1 MGTVVEEDEI
11 PSFVDTVGNSVA
23 TQYITPEGG
32 GNYVPVSEPAYDP
45 WTDEQ
50 TYVPPAP
57 DAGSTYF
64 ESDVGFT
71 EYDGGPAYEPL
82 PTVPSGSEFFG
93 DTGFNADG
101 PGGSENWLPE
111 TNYVTNEDYFA
122 DLYTGLELPPDAPIP
137 GMSVGMDGSQWF
149 GDAAQQQ
156 QQMDWWNSEIDK
168 AIANGDRA
176 KYDALMAE
184 MQQAQQGWTD
194 YDTAMSQ
201 WQPQYDAFGQQ
212 LGALDASV
220 NEAFAFSPMGEGGFS
235 RTPTGN
241 FLNPSTGS
249 YENTGFALQSDLMS
263 RAYMDQNGTPM
274 VDTPWGP
281 MHYTAAEQRF
291 ALEEQKY
298 HDARNAAL
306 SGQGRVFDMDRA
318 DAMGIFPQLDD
329 WGIQAQQQAQLQQA
343 YTSPGGFSDRAV
355 TQHQFEMMQPGAR
368 GYSNSLFSAIGQGL
382 NYTGRALGAVGD
394 TDFLPG
400 MSLGETLGAAWE
412 AYNYAVEK
420 SAQGFSYATETPA
433 YAYARLVGLEADPGR
448 PDRPMAGEGY
458 VDFLRRQY
466 NDQSTFQRMFN
477 ETVADPTNVLGVGL
491 IGRGIDA
498 ATIGKKSTIIRRSA
512 QEYMD
517 SGLIPE
523 QLVADYIATRP
534 SWRSLNEVDYI
545 SNNIARTIAG
555 QTNIEQYDIAN
566 QAIAKR
572 LAFEWYLSGQRN
584 GDIAST
590 TQRVIAEISWDVE
603 RQFGKKTANQVQ
615 RQLTTPQVQ
624 QMAVV
629 MANPNA
635 IPMPNGSIVV
645 TNNNTIS
652 GIYAPGSGRNLIG
665 TATRAVTPS
674 GLTRR
679 NDGSI
684 VTVSR
689 KTAEDVMDTA
699 QRADIAT
706 SDARVLQQPLPAPA
720 ATDVPTVA
728 STLPDSVVTDLLPP
742 APARVA
748 VEPIDATVAQMRWLD
763 AFSQRDGVNYVDE
776 IVAAGDTSRVA
787 VLNKLQEID
796 QQGLATAAQ
805 WHEMTRLGVQPS
817 RRLDMIRMT
826 RQQAD
831 AEIARLAR
839 TQPRPDTLMTM
850 VQYKQAYPDPAI
862 APYSDDMVIRALKRS
877 KAHGIDYLRRA
888 LDEGWSRTQFHD
900 ALNPSNLPATPA
912 QRRTLEAMQQEGKI
926 DKAVDL
932 DSLTTAEADRLMSE
946 ARKGVPSPVES
957 MVNYNTSA
965 PLEVIDDVDM
975 AAMQAAD
982 EMVAAKK
989 KAQEYFKRHVPHT
1002 TNTQYT
1008 PAGFKTTIKT
1018 QPEVDQGV
1026 AVMSPMAERQLAIDL
1041 LDSGEFK
1048 GSAFEPI
1055 LEEMSRAIIYVHP
1068 NGTLSTGTVSAR
1080 FEELNR
1086 LLIDMVATAEPDET
1100 RRLIDAFDNAYGG
1113 DRYRE
1118 ITEAAGR
1125 RVKNLPPDEL
1135 ARRVDMA
1142 RRQLPT
1148 IEADL
1153 ANIRRQLNDPSMRS
1167 ALTRS
1172 DADRLRAERAKL
1184 EEQRDRALDLTNPK
1198 GHAAPPVETAKSK
1211 REAAR
1216 QASSEKMRSVVPNLG
1231 ERPPVESDQSM
1242 AGLMSDH
1249 DVADQLVNG
1258 RVPTVE
1264 QEVVVR
1270 ATPDEAAQSFLL
1282 TAKGNQARNL
1292 FAAHGHIGQM
1302 RTTAFNK
1309 AGTTR
1314 EAVEAALRVEASQV
1328 QSFADMRLELQAF
1341 IEDMPD
1347 SIVFSRGV
1355 DDLPPNIQAMLQH
1368 TAAQPFP
1375 GESIAQWGQKLD
1387 DRLFQ
1392 LETELTRFD
1401 NPNAGFGNFN
1411 MRRSTPQEISNRVGN
1426 LMSKYRGKPLPK
1438 SVKEEIRRLE
1448 SQLGPDGEFND
1459 IGRLGGPDV
1468 AAGGGAGIMLPA
1480 SRRLMNSMMVMKV
1493 PTIEPN
1499 VAAWRNADWDAV
1511 GPHLDAYAD
1520 SFYDTTWILDQDK
1533 RLRLGGVELNP
1544 ATLQKSARV
1553 ALAGD
1558 FAAAVLSKYT
1568 DEAMRAPD
1576 GYAYMRNLLESWV
1589 SGGSTDRIF
1598 QSSRH
1603 GAESLRLI
1611 RSAGKDVLDDWDAL
1625 IPPGDVE
1632 DIPKLADRMGT
1643 RIAESYAKSI
1653 GFNPD
1658 DVPDYAR
1665 TMMWVKAQ
1673 LTPIWMTTVPAYHL
1687 NNIAGNYM
1695 AMVIE
1700 TMRGRGHTNMFRGAV
1715 NADYFDNA
1723 ETGFSYG
1730 RWVNMDMSQFTE
1742 SAVSGAE
1749 KNASGRHRPALL
1761 ALPQGKG
1768 KKGVRVLGN
1777 TASIIDWTTGG
1788 NLGTRWKGLATAGE
1802 DFGNTAETFFKKA
1815 IYSQEVWGEYPKL
1828 WRSELDQMMTNGT
1841 LSPKQVDELVM
1852 AKGLKE
1858 VREAAVKSGA
1868 DQHLDDLLS
1877 RQRSVIFSAEHRAYT
1892 IAADAMR
1899 DYRMRNKIDGL
1910 MDQFL
1915 PVHFWATKNMLY
1927 VTKAAMDRPALAISA
1942 GQSYNAFAAEHK
1954 DDPLSI
1960 MQGYLKVPAEM
1971 IPFLPEGSDY
1981 YMRMTQLTNPIFF
1994 AVPKLISAMNRDIE
2008 NKPEDS
2014 SFWDMAKH
2022 WGKNGM
2028 ANFWEASGYRLGP
2041 QWDWAIKATNRLN
2054 QNPDGLDADIMFA
2067 ANFITSPY
2075 TDREGKRRPGSQN
2088 VVPFGGWES
2097 LLRKLDV
2104 TVGGKNISV
2113 NDGMKWLNELATG
2126 SPYTNYEIA
2135 QAALWMKEDTYVNW
2149 SEENQLK
2156 LETALAA
2163 MGSGNYDDPYVQQAM
2178 ARVFDN
2184 SAEGFLR
2191 GRIGLHAGK
2200 EQTVTNQR
2208 VADAWTYY
2216 EMVKH
2221 QGRKSEMALWST
2233 QYDMPAELRWIARD
2247 SGATQTEI
2255 DKAMNAAREGKD
2267 HPLLKRAREATASE
2281 EWAMADQQEFGRM
2294 LFGLAAVYDDLVTA
2308 YGIDYAWDKMFGTYN
2323 SQTGKRDDNGIAP
2336 GMEALFM
2343 ATSPD
2348 RMFIEANQNLANR
2361 RANATEDMYWNNR
2374 MEESHQARPYY
2385 DRVAAADEALRTQ
2398 VAKAGDNMR
2407 LVDLAYR
2414 SHSNITGKIYDEAKA
2429 NGIDMG
2435 PSGDPPLQGQNY
2447 YTRTQEERN
2456 FLEWNGA
2463 LEAVEGR
2470 ERQQARQGFVLNL
2483 VEEQLGVKK
2492 YIDGEIN
2499 PDFVTDGKFDEEKYT
2514 AAAEE
2519 AAQQAPAL
2527 FRDIVMDIRG
2537 TTNSR
2542 IEMGVD
2548 GKGITPADFMQHLAS
2563 ENPRLDAWREQRQ
2576 ADRSAFF
2583 DMEDGPEKD
2592 AERQR
2597 LLSEYGEEFLDR
2609 TYKDTEDGTTAGDHR
2624 RYTEG
2629 KDAVANYFYT
2639 LSPVDKAAFKERY
2652 GSAFDLAQGEA
2663 EDGSTYEYN
2672 KLFPE
2677 RLSSEQVAEIVA
2689 ENGLDTSLV
2698 RGDRADRVEQIR
2710 GEPDEMQRRLDADL
2724 TDQKKD
2730 EYYNLATP
2738 EDELVL
2744 DMYAQLKENPRYQEA
2759 QDLKNSSLTK
2769 KGFPSWQLAYNKAE
2783 AAGDTEMMELIEQQR
2798 ELGPQVGAI
2807 YDKRDEWFNALPD
2820 DVKAILIAND
2830 PATFGDY
2837 ASGSGD
2843 SAGTTV
2849 PASGESSATTTTS
2862 ASGGGGGS
2870 SRPWVDYSKSGSSTY
2885 VPRSSSSSYRSSG
2898 SGVSSGYST
2907 GSGDQPVLNQ
2917 ILSLDP
2923 FLATGEDDGR
2933 RAVAIQVSDHVQRII
2948 SAFSMFTPDKR
2959 MAQFFTGMWMQ
2970 LIGRML
2976 GPNPDMAAWT
2986 TLLAR
2991 LTKQAQQGQAA
3002 PAPQPTPGPRAAMPV
3017 QTTAQLGNY

>member
-1 MGTVVEEDEI
+1 MSIPGFTDGNGNILTGQEEEED
-11 PSFVDTVGNSVA
+11 SFVATVGASVA
-23 TQYITPEGG
+23 AQYITPEGG
-32 GNYVPVSEPAYDP
+32 GNYVPVSEPSYDP

-50 TYVPPAP
+50 AYVPPAP

-82 PTVPSGSEFFG
+82 PPVPSGSEFFNPTPQSDFMDSG
-93 DTGFNADG
+93 QDPFFEPYSPEVNYVSNQDYFGAAPTGSDFFG
-101 PGGSENWLPE
+101 PGLTAAAPGDPLGSDFGVWLDGEINKAVANGDQQKYSDLIALFNQQGEGPP
-111 TNYVTNEDYFA
+111 
-122 DLYTGLELPPDAPIP
+122 DLYTRGMMDQMGTPFVPDYEANPL
-137 GMSVGMDGSQWF
+137 GFF
-149 GDAAQQQ
+149 GFDRAAGRDVMQGQAAYDRYAQQQ
-156 QQMDWWNSEIDK
+156 RDFFGLPSF
-168 AIANGDRA
+168 AG
-176 KYDALMAE
+176 
-184 MQQAQQGWTD
+184 QQGDPFAEGTYAD
-194 YDTAMSQ
+194 YRDFAMSQ
-201 WQPQYDAFGQQ
+201 ENLRYNTGTDLTFGLGDKFAGFGGGDIVPGVNLREAMGLAWKAFTLPAEYGWQGVTYAGAGQQ
-212 LGALDASV
+212 YLAERISEETGIPTDILKALTFTSNPLG
-220 NEAFAFSPMGEGGFS
+220 
-235 RTPTGN
+235 T
-241 FLNPSTGS
+241 
-249 YENTGFALQSDLMS
+249 
-263 RAYMDQNGTPM
+263 
-274 VDTPWGP
+274 
-281 MHYTAAEQRF
+281 
-291 ALEEQKY
+291 
-298 HDARNAAL
+298 
-306 SGQGRVFDMDRA
+306 
-318 DAMGIFPQLDD
+318 
-329 WGIQAQQQAQLQQA
+329 
-343 YTSPGGFSDRAV
+343 
-355 TQHQFEMMQPGAR
+355 
-368 GYSNSLFSAIGQGL
+368 L
-382 NYTGRALGAVGD
+382 NYQRGD
-394 TDFLPG
+394 GLTDT
-400 MSLGETLGAAWE
+400 MRQSYDTQSTTVRILGETVFDPWNVVGVGAI
-412 AYNYAVEK
+412 
-420 SAQGFSYATETPA
+420 Q
-433 YAYARLVGLEADPGR
+433 RLVDA
-448 PDRPMAGEGY
+448 
-458 VDFLRRQY
+458 
-466 NDQSTFQRMFN
+466 S
-477 ETVADPTNVLGVGL
+477 TVAKKTKLV
-491 IGRGIDA
+491 RASTQAEIDA
-498 ATIGKKSTIIRRSA
+498 
-512 QEYMD
+512 
-517 SGLIPE
+517 GLIPE
-523 QLVADYIATRP
+523 QLVADYIGTKP
-534 SWRSLNEVDYI
+534 SWRTKNELDYVAT
-545 SNNIARTIAG
+545 NIARTIAG
-555 QTNIEQYDIAN
+555 QTNIPVEDIAN
-566 QAIAKR
+566 QALAKR
-572 LAFEWYLSGQRN
+572 LVMEWHISGAQN

-590 TQRVIAEISWDVE
+590 TQRVIAEISWDIE

-615 RQLTTPQVQ
+615 RQLTSPQVQ

-665 TATRAVTPS
+665 TGNQPVRLTGTSYQRTNLPTPTVTFSPGS
-674 GLTRR
+674 GRNPLPNGLTRR

-699 QRADIAT
+699 QRADIAANDVRAIREST
-706 SDARVLQQPLPAPA
+706 PAPA
-720 ATDVPTVA
+720 ASETPTVA
-728 STLPDSVVTDLLPP
+728 SRLPDPVLEDLLPI
-742 APARVA
+742 APVRQT
-748 VEPIDATVAQMRWLD
+748 VEPIDATVENMRWL
-763 AFSQRDGVNYVDE
+763 ALFSGRDGVNYIDE
-776 IVAAGDTSRVA
+776 IVAAGDTSRIA

-796 QQGLATAAQ
+796 GLGKATSGQ
-805 WHEMTRLGVQPS
+805 LLEMERLGIPPS
-817 RRLDMIRMT
+817 RRVELANLT
-826 RQQAD
+826 REQAQ
-831 AEIARLAR
+831 AEIVRLGR
-839 TQPRPDTLMTM
+839 TAPRPETMLTLD
-850 VQYKQAYPDPAI
+850 AYRAQFPDPAN
-862 APYSDDMVIRALKRS
+862 APFSYGQADLAVIRGK
-877 KAHGIDYLRRA
+877 KHGIDFLGRA
-888 LDEGWSRTQFHD
+888 ISEGWGTERLANAIDSK
-900 ALNPSNLPATPA
+900 NLPITPA
-912 QRRTLEAMQQEGKI
+912 QRRTLEAMQREGKI
-926 DKAVDL
+926 DKTVNL
-932 DSLTTAEADRLMSE
+932 DSLTTEQANVLMRTGKTP
-946 ARKGVPSPVES
+946 AVES
-957 MVNYNTSA
+957 RVKYNTSS
-965 PLEVIDDVDM
+965 PMEVVDDIDV
-975 AAMQAAD
+975 AAMEAD
-982 EMVAAKK
+982 DELVAAKK
-989 KAQEYFKRHVPHT
+989 KAQDYLRQHVPQFT
-1002 TNTQYT
+1002 APTSG
-1008 PAGFKTTIKT
+1008 PVREAGFRSQVKG
-1018 QPEVDQGV
+1018 QPVTDQGV
-1026 AVMSPMAERQLAIDL
+1026 AVMSPLAFRQWATDL
-1041 LDSGEFK
+1041 VDSGALAGTEF
-1048 GSAFEPI
+1048 APV
-1055 LEEMSRAIIYVHP
+1055 LDDLSRAIIHV
-1068 NGTLSTGTVSAR
+1068 NTTGLLSSGTVSAH
-1080 FEELNR
+1080 FEYLTKQLVE
-1086 LLIDMVATAEPDET
+1086 MAGYAEPDET

-1125 RVKNLPPDEL
+1125 RVKNLPEGEL

-1198 GHAAPPVETAKSK
+1198 GHAAPPAETAKSK

-1216 QASSEKMRSVVPNLG
+1216 QASSEKMRSVAPNLG

-1258 RVPTVE
+1258 RVPAVE
-1264 QEVVVR
+1264 QELVVR

-1292 FAAHGHIGQM
+1292 FAAHGHTDQM
-1302 RTTAFNK
+1302 RATAFDK

-1314 EAVEAALRVEASQV
+1314 EAVEAALRVEASAV

-1347 SIVFSRGV
+1347 NIVFQRGA

-1368 TAAQPFP
+1368 TAAQPLP
-1375 GESIAQWGQKLD
+1375 GQSIAEWGRRMD

-1411 MRRSTPQEISNRVGN
+1411 MRRSTPQEISDRVGN
-1426 LMSKYRGKPLPK
+1426 LMSQYRGKRIPK
-1438 SVKEEIRRLE
+1438 SVREEIRRLE

-1468 AAGGGAGIMLPA
+1468 AAGGGLGLMPRSAA
-1480 SRRLMNSMMVMKV
+1480 RLMKPLKV

-1511 GPHLDAYAD
+1511 APHLDAYAD

-1589 SGGSTDRIF
+1589 NGNATDRIF
-1598 QSSRH
+1598 TSSKH

-1611 RSAGKDVLDDWDAL
+1611 RTTGKDVLDDWDAL

-1673 LTPIWMTTVPAYHL
+1673 LTPLWMTTVPAYHL

-1723 ETGFSYG
+1723 ETGFSWG
-1730 RWVNMDMSQFTE
+1730 RWVNIDMSQFTE
-1742 SAVSGAE
+1742 STVSGAA
-1749 KNASGRHRPALL
+1749 KNAQGRHRPALL
-1761 ALPQGKG
+1761 AIPQNKG
-1768 KKGVRVLGN
+1768 KSVRVLGN
-1777 TASIIDWTTGG
+1777 TASIIDWSTGG
-1788 NLGTRWKGLATAGE
+1788 NLGTRWKGLATFGE

-1828 WRSELDQMMTNGT
+1828 WRAELDQMMTNGN

-1877 RQRSVIFSAEHRAYT
+1877 RQRSVIFNAEHRAYT

-1899 DYRMRNKIDGL
+1899 DYQMRNKIDGL

-1960 MQGYLKVPAEM
+1960 ATGYLKVPAEM
-1971 IPFLPEGSDY
+1971 IPFLPEGSEY

-1994 AVPKLISAMNRDIE
+1994 ALPKLISAMNRDIE

-2041 QWDWAIKATNRLN
+2041 QWDYAIKVQDRLN
-2054 QNPDGLDADIMFA
+2054 LTPDSVNNTL
-2067 ANFITSPY
+2067 NFITAPRTTTERYS
-2075 TDREGKRRPGSQN
+2075 DGSIKKITRGSGQQN

-2104 TVGGKNISV
+2104 TVGGVNVSV

-2135 QAALWMKEDTYVNW
+2135 QAALWMKEDTYINW
-2149 SEENQLK
+2149 TPEAQVK

-2163 MGSGNYDDPYVQQAM
+2163 MGSGNYDDPYIEQAM
-2178 ARVFDN
+2178 ARVYDN
-2184 SAEGFLR
+2184 SAWGFIR
-2191 GRIGLHAGK
+2191 GRIFGFAGQ
-2200 EQTVTNQR
+2200 EQTVTEQR
-2208 VADAWTYY
+2208 VADAWTFY
-2216 EMVKH
+2216 
-2221 QGRKSEMALWST
+2221 SMAKEAGQKDAATDPSILWQLPS
-2233 QYDMPAELRWIARD
+2233 ELRWIIRD
-2247 SGATQTEI
+2247 SGASEREI
-2255 DKAMNAAREGKD
+2255 DAAMAAAKEGRD
-2267 HPLLKRAREATASE
+2267 HPLLKKSRDATGNE
-2281 EWAMADQQEFGRM
+2281 TWAQADQQEFGRLM
-2294 LFGLAAVYDDLVTA
+2294 FGWGEVYDSLVEQH
-2308 YGIDYAWDKMFGTYN
+2308 GVDYAMDKVFGTYN
-2323 SQTGKRDDNGIAP
+2323 RTTGQREGGLAP

-2343 ATSPD
+2343 ATSPE
-2348 RMFIEANQNLANR
+2348 RMFIDANQSIQNR
-2361 RANATEDMYWNNR
+2361 NANALEDMYWTKQ
-2374 MEESHQARPYY
+2374 MEESHQARPYF
-2385 DRVAAADEALRTQ
+2385 DRISAADDALRTQ

-2435 PSGDPPLQGQNY
+2435 PSGNLPSQGQNY

-2483 VEEQLGVKK
+2483 VEQQLGVKK
-2492 YIDGEIN
+2492 YDEDGELN
-2499 PDFVTDGKFDEEKYT
+2499 EAFVTDGKFDEEKYN
-2514 AAAEE
+2514 AAVEV

-2537 TTNSR
+2537 TTDSR

-2548 GKGITPADFMQHLAS
+2548 GKGIAPADFMQHLAS

-2583 DMEDGPEKD
+2583 EMENGPEKD

-2609 TYKDTEDGTTAGDHR
+2609 TYKDTPDGTTAGEHR

-2629 KDAVANYFYT
+2629 VNAVTNYFYT
-2639 LSPVDKAAFKERY
+2639 LSPGDKAAFKERY
-2652 GSAFDLAQGEA
+2652 GSAFDLAQGEDP
-2663 EDGSTYEYN
+2663 DGSTYEYN

-2677 RLSSEQVAEIVA
+2677 RLTSEQVAEIVA

-2730 EYYNLATP
+2730 EYYNSTTP

-2744 DMYAQLKENPRYQEA
+2744 DMYEQLKQHPRYGEA
-2759 QDLKNSSLTK
+2759 QELKNSSLTK

-2783 AAGDTEMMELIEQQR
+2783 AAGDTEMMELIEEQR
-2798 ELGPQVGAI
+2798 ALGPQVGEI
-2807 YDKRDEWFNALPD
+2807 YDKRDEWFNGQPD
-2820 DVKAILIAND
+2820 DVKAILIRED
-2830 PATFGDY
+2830 PATFGRY
-2837 ASGSGD
+2837 GAGSGD
-2843 SAGTTV
+2843 PAGTTV
-2849 PASGESSATTTTS
+2849 SGTGESSAATTDSDSFEANSKQHPPKGKDWIQTED
-2862 ASGGGGGS
+2862 GS
-2870 SRPWVDYSKSGSSTY
+2870 WVPPSYYKSSSTGKPWVNYSSSST
-2885 VPRSSSSSYRSSG
+2885 PRSSSSSYRGGGSSFPAG
-2898 SGVSSGYST
+2898 SST

-2933 RAVAIQVSDHVQRII
+2933 RAVAMQVSDHVSRII

-2991 LTKQAQQGQAA
+2991 LTKQAQQGQAT
-3002 PAPQPTPGPRAAMPV
+3002 PAPQPRPGPRAEEPIP
-3017 QTTAQLGNY
+3017 TTESLGGY